1 MFSNCIGERRYMA
14 PWRSHFFVINGTL
27 GGLHLDLTKK
37 RSEWR
42 YTNVLP
48 HQFSGMPLQSI
59 LPWSQCSTLE
69 KKHPSDTNKQ
79 THTWRN
85 WLHSESTVPNLS
97 IQIFSSWLQRC
108 RRCQTMRSCKP
119 SNKQHKEETKFIF
132 YLLPICQ
139 MLFTGWRLNP
149 REANTNMFLLSKNTV
164 NWKDGR
170 PCLHFQHRIA
180 KEPRH
185 RGIFGD
191 FRIRRVQQYDQ
202 QQYKN
207 DPAYDKVLCM
217 NIIESLCFAFLLCH
231 IKANTIANDE

>member
-1 MFSNCIGERRYMA
+1 MEHLEACIGT
-14 PWRSHFFVINGTL
+14 WRKNAQYDVTRTYYPINFQACHYSQYCPGRSVA
-27 GGLHLDLTKK
+27 HLRKST
-37 RSEWR
+37 
-42 YTNVLP
+42 
-48 HQFSGMPLQSI
+48 
-59 LPWSQCSTLE
+59 QC
-69 KKHPSDTNKQ
+69 DTNKE

-85 WLHSESTVPNLS
+85 WLHSESSFPNLS

-191 FRIRRVQQYDQ
+191 FRIRRVQQY
-202 QQYKN
+202 KT
-207 DPAYDKVLCM
+207 
-217 NIIESLCFAFLLCH
+217 
-231 IKANTIANDE
+231 TI